1 MDEKKPKERI
11 VLRNNQQTTIAITV
25 PRQGKYEI
33 EPGATIRVASSAATI
48 ISARFNPETGVV
60 DVVPIEGALGPSDVS
75 VAVTLA
81 DGTVLPPR
89 AVEYMVVH
97 PDAEAVVLTPGAISD
112 KQTIITVPVPN
123 AEPHVVPAPEEKAEP
138 GALPPP
144 EHEPPPPEETHDPET
159 RPHGH
164 GRHHRRN

>member
-1 MDEKKPKERI
+1 MDEKKPRERI
-11 VLRNNQQTTIAITV
+11 VLRSNQQTTIAIAV
-25 PRQGKYEI
+25 SREGKSEI

-48 ISARFNPETGVV
+48 ISARFNSETGVV

-81 DGTVLPPR
+81 DGTVLPPQV
-89 AVEYMVVH
+89 VEYMVVH
-97 PDAEAVVLTPGAISD
+97 PDAEAIVLTPGAISD
-112 KQTIITVPVPN
+112 KQTIIAVPVPN
-123 AEPHVVPAPEEKAEP
+123 AEPHVVPAPEQKAEP
-138 GALPPP
+138 AQQGIEPEIPPP
-144 EHEPPPPEETHDPET
+144 EDAPDPED